1 MLTSARGNP
10 ISLTSR
16 NQNKDKTKFIYDLNI
31 FQMEQLNSDG
41 EYEHFGPWYIHIYE
55 YDGNTT
61 EEVCNPIQLTYEETS
76 ALICDDPYFLD
87 EVDVWY
93 GLEGFMRDKWEVMSD
108 GLKRV
113 FESLPKYKEEVLF

>member
-1 MLTSARGNP
+1 MLA
-10 ISLTSR
+10 SR
-16 NQNKDKTKFIYDLNI
+16 NQNKDKTKYIYDLNI

-55 YDGNTT
+55 YNGNTT

-93 GLEGFMRDKWEVMSD
+93 GLEGFMRDKWEAMSD